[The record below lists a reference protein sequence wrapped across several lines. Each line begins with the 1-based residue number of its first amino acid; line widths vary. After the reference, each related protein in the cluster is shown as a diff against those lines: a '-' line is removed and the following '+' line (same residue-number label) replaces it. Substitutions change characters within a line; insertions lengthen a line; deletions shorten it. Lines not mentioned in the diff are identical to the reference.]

1 MALPSL
7 NVIDCLSHVHRDS
20 GDIGATGTN
29 INTAG
34 SRAGLG
40 WRRGSEHRRR
50 RARRTILEAALSYL
64 ATIRE
69 RAGVDPGEV
78 YDDLL
83 QHYQHRLA
91 TLNIDEN
98 GPHSGHQGQYVKL
111 SRDLL
116 QIERQT
122 AVRLRNEGRINDEL
136 LRDLERE
143 MDLSET
149 RFLTYGA

>member
-1 MALPSL
+1 VLQGLTLTPLVRALGL
-7 NVIDCLSHVHRDS
+7 A
-20 GDIGATGTN
+20 GAGGR
-29 INTAG
+29 NT
-34 SRAGLG
+34 
-40 WRRGSEHRRR
+40 EEEE
-50 RARRTILEAALSYL
+50 ARRTILEAALNYL

-69 RAGVDPGEV
+69 KAGVDPGEV
-78 YDDLL
+78 YDDLR

-91 TLNIDEN
+91 TLNNDQI
-98 GPHSGHQGQYVKL
+98 GPHSGHHGQYVKL

-116 QIERQT
+116 RIERQT
-122 AVRLRNEGRINDEL
+122 AVRLRNEGLINDEL